1 MAKRTTRRSTRKSD
15 DSYVKFSDKL
25 TDSLEE
31 ITRVIQEN
39 KETLDSIQDVSLQL
53 VRVANTLE
61 AITTKY
67 AGLVNSVLE
76 NAVPILSNI
85 PLVSKKVIGIL
96 DEVQE
101 FTGNV
106 LEISTMVGGVI
117 DDVEEGLAKAD
128 VVKLQSRSG
137 DLKKITRSLE
147 KVLPDSKR

>member
-117 DDVEEGLAKAD
+117 DDVEDGLAKAD

-137 DLKKITRSLE
+137 GLKKLTRSLE